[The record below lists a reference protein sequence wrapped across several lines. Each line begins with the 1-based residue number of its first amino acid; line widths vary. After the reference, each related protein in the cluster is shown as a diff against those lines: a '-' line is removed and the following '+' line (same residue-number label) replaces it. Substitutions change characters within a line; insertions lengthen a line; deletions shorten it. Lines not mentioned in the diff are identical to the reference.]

1 MYTYKRRLHD
11 VRYQANKTADN
22 FFTKKKHYC
31 EYRQQH

>member
-22 FFTKKKHYC
+22 FFTKKLRFSEQK
-31 EYRQQH
+31 R

>member
-22 FFTKKKHYC
+22 FFTKKHYC

>member
-1 MYTYKRRLHD
+1 MYTYKRRMHD

-22 FFTKKKHYC
+22 FLQKKHYC